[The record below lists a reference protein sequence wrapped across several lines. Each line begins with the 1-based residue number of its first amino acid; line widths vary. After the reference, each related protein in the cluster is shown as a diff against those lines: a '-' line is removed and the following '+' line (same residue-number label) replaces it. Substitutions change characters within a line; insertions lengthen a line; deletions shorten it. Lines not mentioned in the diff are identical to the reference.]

1 MKVSF
6 EGLRSHLLSSYNSLT
21 RKLNNA
27 TEKDSDGRDY
37 DKINI
42 YASEIERDMEG
53 IRNIV
58 VTMAYMFE
66 EGEDGFKEMENPHFE
81 DFHPEEVE
89 Y

>member
-1 MKVSF
+1 MEVSF
-6 EGLRSHLLSSYNSLT
+6 EGLRSHLLSSYNLLA

-37 DKINI
+37 DKIEI
-42 YASEIERDMEG
+42 YASDIERDMEG

-81 DFHPEEVE
+81 DFHPEEE
-89 Y
+89 ED